1 MPWITTESGYVYRY
15 LGNDLYNDYDDL
27 GWVRYELHDAMDI
40 SNGLDGQ
47 VWILNAYGEVIKI
60 RESLERIRLAD
71 AKQAANDDWGGERNA
86 SNPIKRTEQFN
97 PV

>member
-27 GWVRYELHDAMDI
+27 GWVRYELYDAMDI

-47 VWILNAYGEVIKI
+47 V
-60 RESLERIRLAD
+60 
-71 AKQAANDDWGGERNA
+71 
-86 SNPIKRTEQFN
+86 
-97 PV
+97 